1 MAAGNAPR
9 LRGAAGARVFL
20 LALVTKISDDDA
32 FALTGKGQA
41 ELKAAGTALSVT
53 ELQLLVLLDGFST
66 VAQIAR
72 LLPGIGRADIDAAL
86 ASLLQGRMI
95 LNTTG
100 SDSDEMASG
109 FSTISVPAGFF
120 ASLTDATPEA
130 EGGAALLKQ
139 QGYYVRIARNTD
151 HNPRPGWKPTI
162 LVVDDDPDLQKLIRT
177 YFSLEGFHMRAALK
191 RDDILIALRMQ
202 PMPDLVLLDV
212 QLPDAN
218 GFEIL
223 ARMRQHPVLK
233 NMPVVMLTAE
243 DTREAVL
250 KGLQGGADGYVTKPF
265 EADALVKAVKSVL
278 GLLPPPAEK
287 KK

>member
-1 MAAGNAPR
+1 VAPGNPPR
-9 LRGAAGARVFL
+9 FRRAHGARVFL
-20 LALVTKISDDDA
+20 LALVTKISDEDA

-41 ELKAAGTALSVT
+41 ELKAASTRLSTA
-53 ELQLLVLLDGFST
+53 ELQLLVLLDGFTT
-66 VAQIAR
+66 VAQIAE
-72 LLPGIGRADIDAAL
+72 LVPGLARADIDAAL
-86 ASLLQGRMI
+86 ESLLKGRLI
-95 LNTTG
+95 LNTAG
-100 SDSDEMASG
+100 SDSDVMASG

-120 ASLTDATPEA
+120 ASLSDASPEA

-139 QGYYVRIARNTD
+139 QGYYVRIARHVEHD
-151 HNPRPGWKPTI
+151 PRPGWRPTI

-177 YFSLEGFHMRAALK
+177 YFSLEGFNMRGALK

-202 PMPDLVLLDV
+202 PMPDMMLLDV

-218 GFEIL
+218 GFDIL

-265 EADALVKAVKSVL
+265 EADALVKAVKAVL
-278 GLLPPPAEK
+278 GLLPPPARK
-287 KK
+287 K